1 MPSYDK
7 PKLMKLLE
15 RQRTFML
22 QRRDINK
29 RYQEA
34 RTDLSRPRAGLER
47 GAHAAGAHDHIE
59 RLLRLPLAEAM
70 KLTKEDVTSYLRPG
84 NTQRFNANINFSD
97 WSSYLGGLMRFERLA
112 GEVATYE
119 SNAQFAIVP
128 KLLEAVQAWGFHDPM
143 REM

>member
-15 RQRTFML
+15 RQHTFML
-22 QRRDINK
+22 QRRDISN
-29 RYQEA
+29 RHQEA
-34 RTDLSRPRAGLER
+34 RTDLSRPRAALER

-59 RLLRLPLAEAM
+59 RLLNLPLAEAA
-70 KLTKEDVTSYLRPG
+70 KLTKEEVTSYQRPG
-84 NTQRFNANINFSD
+84 NAQRFTANISFAD
-97 WSSYLGGLMRFERLA
+97 WGSYLGGRMRLERLA
-112 GEVATYE
+112 GEVAAHE

-128 KLLEAVQAWGFHDPM
+128 KLLEAVSGWGFHDPM